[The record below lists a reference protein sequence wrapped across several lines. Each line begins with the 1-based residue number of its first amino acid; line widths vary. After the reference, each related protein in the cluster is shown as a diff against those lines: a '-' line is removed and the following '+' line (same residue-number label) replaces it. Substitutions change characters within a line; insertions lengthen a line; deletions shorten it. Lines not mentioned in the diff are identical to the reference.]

1 MEGGIVGAVLIA
13 SVDGMALMG
22 VSREFV
28 RVEGD
33 AMTSDQDTSW
43 SSSTERRTVLT
54 LNVVGVGRSTRLDH
68 LVLM

>member
-22 VSREFV
+22 VSREVV

-33 AMTSDQDTSW
+33 AMRSDQDTSW

-54 LNVVGVGRSTRLDH
+54 LNAVGVDRSTRLDH
-68 LVLM
+68 WVLM